1 MFIKVDYFGSYPLGS
16 DIKINNIKIMQEEW
30 NIYNKLTMLYGKTNI
45 SLFHKMN
52 IYYIVKDMTIL
63 FFGAYEYKLG
73 YYHIYSVNEK
83 SYQYLL
89 KRINIDKYIDL
100 NEEKKLFDKL
110 DEMIKQKNKNYEKL
124 KKSNSLFTNFFEIH
138 KFICELEEK
147 EKIITDNK
155 KPIKYLEE
163 ILINDGP
170 EYLLIINFHSK
181 TFPNRKYKIGVCVR
195 GEPLIKKVQ

>member
-1 MFIKVDYFGSYPLGS
+1 MFVEVEYFGSYPLGS
-16 DIKINNIKIMQEEW
+16 DINYNNIKIMQEEW
-30 NIYNKLTMLYGKTNI
+30 NIYNKLTIIYGKTKI
-45 SLFHKMN
+45 SFFHKIN
-52 IYYIVKDMTIL
+52 IYYIVKNMTIL

-73 YYHIYSVNEK
+73 YYHLYAISEK

-89 KRINIDKYIDL
+89 KTINIGKYTDL
-100 NEEKKLFDKL
+100 IEEKKLFDKL

-138 KFICELEEK
+138 KYVCELEEK

-170 EYLLIINFHSK
+170 EYLLVIKFHSK
-181 TFPNRKYKIGVCVR
+181 TFTNRKYKIGVCVR
-195 GEPLIKKVQ
+195 GEPLIEKVK